1 MKQQDCNSIF
11 ELFTTLG
18 RPVLTAHATYI
29 GRFPENS
36 LLGVQGAIDAG
47 ADMVEMDV
55 RTTRDNVPVLHH
67 DESIER
73 TANAKGIVREM
84 TYNELKKFNFS
95 HFQYFLDCSGRT
107 RPEPLVEN
115 CPITRLD
122 DMLENFG
129 RKIFMNI
136 QISKQDYTGVPYI
149 VGVFKDFDMYE
160 RAYIT
165 VDDFDVARQVRA
177 LDSDIELCVL
187 QRCPPN
193 TPNTTMAKL
202 HDFHDFGCHFAQ
214 PRWYDITPEYCD
226 CSHELGIYSNVY
238 FANYSRDAI
247 RFIDCGIDG
256 ILTDYIDILL
266 PVISSQEAIA
276 SFGKTHPQG

>member
-1 MKQQDCNSIF
+1 MKQQDCNNFF
-11 ELFTTLG
+11 ELYTKLK

-55 RTTRDNVPVLHH
+55 HTTKDNVPVLLH
-67 DESIER
+67 DDSIDR
-73 TANAKGIVREM
+73 VANAPGVVREM
-84 TYNELKKFNFS
+84 TFNELKAYNFS

-107 RPEPLVEN
+107 VDKPLVEP

-122 DMLENFG
+122 DMLEQFG

-136 QISKQDYTGVPYI
+136 QVTKQDYTGLPSI
-149 VGVFKDFDMYE
+149 LGVFKEHDMYE
-160 RAYIT
+160 RAYVT
-165 VDDFDVARQVRA
+165 VDDFDVAKQVRA
-177 LDSDIELCVL
+177 IDANIELCVL
-187 QRCPPN
+187 QRCAPN

-202 HDFHDFGCHFAQ
+202 HDFHDFGCRLAQ
-214 PRWYDITPEYCD
+214 PRWYDITPEYCE

-238 FANYSRDAI
+238 FANYGRDAV

-256 ILTDYIDILL
+256 ILTDYVDLIL
-266 PVISSQEAIA
+266 PVLL
-276 SFGKTHPQG
+276 THAPNQTH